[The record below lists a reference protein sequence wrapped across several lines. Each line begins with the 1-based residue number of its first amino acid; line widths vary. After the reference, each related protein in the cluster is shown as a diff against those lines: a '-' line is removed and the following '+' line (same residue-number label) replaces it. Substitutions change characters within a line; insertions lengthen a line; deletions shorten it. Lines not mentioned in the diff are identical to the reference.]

1 MCGTRRSGTKAT
13 SLAAIASGSP
23 EAATRCWV
31 SFRRDAPADSTH
43 RRGSR
48 PLPSAKSGRGSR
60 LLPTDPLPLVFRAL
74 RSLAPDYSKAEYDL
88 KWSADVW
95 WNKDVIVY
103 GDASLKKD
111 HPVVAFLAAD
121 K

>member
-1 MCGTRRSGTKAT
+1 
-13 SLAAIASGSP
+13 
-23 EAATRCWV
+23 
-31 SFRRDAPADSTH
+31 
-43 RRGSR
+43 
-48 PLPSAKSGRGSR
+48 
-60 LLPTDPLPLVFRAL
+60 VFRAL

>member
-1 MCGTRRSGTKAT
+1 MSCARQALVRPADAPIDSCPGRPPAPARRQPTRRS
-13 SLAAIASGSP
+13 AAFASAS
-23 EAATRCWV
+23 
-31 SFRRDAPADSTH
+31 
-43 RRGSR
+43 
-48 PLPSAKSGRGSR
+48 
-60 LLPTDPLPLVFRAL
+60 
-74 RSLAPDYSKAEYDL
+74 DYSKAEYDL

-111 HPVVAFLAAD
+111 HPVVAFLSAD